1 MRNGLT
7 AAAMAVGLSM
17 ALAPWVM
24 AQETP
29 GPVQTSGPGRGKK
42 RGPAQPAPRNKDGR
56 VSLGPGPGQTGFW
69 GGGGSIV
76 GRGGSSLPTNLL
88 IGDVPFQPW
97 AASLYKIRQGPG
109 QKDDPHAR
117 CLPPG
122 GPRQFQTPNGF
133 EFLEIPDQ
141 KKIVIVFGGGPR
153 SWRVIYTD
161 GRALPKADEDRIPT
175 YFGYSSGHWEAD
187 TLVVESEGYNE
198 KFWFHRGGLPHTDAL
213 HLTERF
219 SRPDYDTLKYEVTVN
234 DPKAYTKPW
243 NGGFTVPWTYTN
255 WDGTPGGEIQEYL
268 CQDNERDWE
277 RLR

>member
-1 MRNGLT
+1 MRSRLWSVVFAVNLGL
-7 AAAMAVGLSM
+7 AMVAGTTL
-17 ALAPWVM
+17 LA
-24 AQETP
+24 QTP
-29 GPVQTSGPGRGKK
+29 GPGRGRKK
-42 RGPAQPAPRNKDGR
+42 STEPARLAPRNKDGR
-56 VSLGPGPGQTGFW
+56 VTLGAGPGQTGFW
-69 GGGGSIV
+69 GGGGSMV
-76 GRGGSSLPTNLL
+76 GQRGGLPTNPSV
-88 IGDVPFQPW
+88 DEVPFQPW
-97 AASLYKIRQGPG
+97 AKALYQMRQKEG

-133 EFLEIPDQ
+133 EFIEDADRQ
-141 KKIVIVFGGGPR
+141 RTFIVFGGGPR

-161 GRALPKADEDRIPT
+161 GRALPPANEDRLPT
-175 YFGYSSGHWEAD
+175 YFGYSSGRWEGD

-219 SRPDYDTLKYEVTVN
+219 SRPDYDTLRYEVTVN
-234 DPKAYTKPW
+234 DPKAYTRPW
-243 NGGFTVPWTYTN
+243 TGGFTVPWTYTN

>member
-1 MRNGLT
+1 MPNIARILRLVGLAASLAWFGPAT
-7 AAAMAVGLSM
+7 LSAQTQGPVGKGRPKGPAAA
-17 ALAPWVM
+17 
-24 AQETP
+24 
-29 GPVQTSGPGRGKK
+29 
-42 RGPAQPAPRNKDGR
+42 APRNADGR
-56 VSLGPGPGQTGFW
+56 ITFGPGPGKTTGFW

-76 GRGGSSLPTNLL
+76 GKGRGSLATNPTV
-88 IGDVPFQPW
+88 DEVPFQPW
-97 AASLYKIRQGPG
+97 AAALYRIRQGPG

-133 EFLEIPDQ
+133 EILEIADQ
-141 KKIVIVFGGGPR
+141 KKVVILFGGGPR
-153 SWRVIYTD
+153 SWRTIYMD
-161 GRALPKADEDRIPT
+161 GRSIPAANEDRIPT
-175 YFGYSSGHWEAD
+175 YFGYSTGKWEGD

-219 SRPDYDTLKYEVTVN
+219 SRTDYDTLKYDVTVN

-243 NGGFTVPWTYTN
+243 SGGFTVPWIYTN

-277 RLR
+277 RLK